1 MTIVKRFAV
10 AALLAASTL
19 GSAASAA
26 VIDLTTLL
34 GGTYDVADE
43 FISIGSFYTNTYF
56 APVAITAKFTDLF
69 VQGDEYGVY
78 INGLFA
84 FNALAPV
91 ADGTFITDPEAAFLS
106 GKYTDGLVNLAAG
119 DTLSFT
125 ALTFP
130 VGFSDGTLAVTA
142 LAATV
147 PEPASWALLIAGFGL
162 TGAAMRRRAA
172 LPVTA

>member
-1 MTIVKRFAV
+1 MTIAKRFA
-10 AALLAASTL
+10 AFALLAATSL

-34 GGTYDVADE
+34 GGTYDIADE
-43 FISIGSFYTNTYF
+43 FIPIGSFYTNTYF

-78 INGLFA
+78 INGVFA
-84 FNALAPV
+84 FNALSPV
-91 ADGTFITDPEAAFLS
+91 PDGTFTSDPETAFLS
-106 GKYTDGLVNLAAG
+106 GKYTNGLVSLAAG

-130 VGFSDGTLAVTA
+130 VGFTDGTLAVTA
-142 LAATV
+142 LGATV

-172 LPVTA
+172 RPVAA